1 VFFACRCPCLIT
13 TTNTMDL
20 ALVIL
25 IQVLYAVAS
34 LVLVSA
40 GLAVIFG
47 MMKVINLAH
56 GEFMMLGAYS
66 VIGALKLGINLWF
79 AMLVVAP
86 ICVGLVGVV
95 LERLVI
101 RRLYGRMV
109 DTMLATWGLSLLLV
123 GIVTSVAGNTTAGV
137 SAPLGSFTIGAY
149 SVSAYTLVI
158 IGVATAL
165 ALGIRWVLL
174 RTSWGLIARGTMQK
188 PEMADA
194 LGISPSRVY
203 SVTFAVGAALSGL
216 AGGLLAPLTGVVP
229 TMGAAF
235 VAKAFITVIGGGPA
249 ILAGLV
255 SASTLFGTINQLATF
270 ATTPVIGEVALLLS
284 AIVMLRLL
292 PQGITGR
299 FFKRSL

>member
-1 VFFACRCPCLIT
+1 
-13 TTNTMDL
+13 MDL
-20 ALVIL
+20 AAVVV

-34 LVLVSA
+34 LVIISA

-56 GEFMMLGAYS
+56 GEFMMLGAYAT
-66 VIGALKLGINLWF
+66 IGALKLGINLWL
-79 AMLVVAP
+79 AILLVAP
-86 ICVGLVGVV
+86 LAVGLVGVL
-95 LERLVI
+95 LERLII

-137 SAPLGSFTIGAY
+137 SAPLGSFSIGAY
-149 SVSAYTLVI
+149 SVSGYTLVI
-158 IGVATAL
+158 IAVAVLLAL
-165 ALGIRWVLL
+165 ALRWVLT
-174 RTSWGLIARGTMQK
+174 RTAWGLIARGTMQK

-194 LGISPSRVY
+194 LGISPGRVY

-235 VAKAFITVIGGGPA
+235 VAKAFITVISGGPA
-249 ILAGLV
+249 ILVGLV
-255 SASTLFGTINQLATF
+255 GASSLFGAINQLATF
-270 ATTPVIGEVALLLS
+270 ITTPVLGEVALLVA
-284 AIVMLRLL
+284 AIVLLRLL

-299 FFKRSL
+299 FFKGSL

>member
-1 VFFACRCPCLIT
+1 
-13 TTNTMDL
+13 M
-20 ALVIL
+20 
-25 IQVLYAVAS
+25 AS
-34 LVLVSA
+34 LVIISA

-56 GEFMMLGAYS
+56 GEFMMLGAYA
-66 VIGALKLGINLWF
+66 VIAALKVGINLWVAIF
-79 AMLVVAP
+79 IVAP
-86 ICVGLVGVV
+86 IAVGIVGVV

-137 SAPLGSFTIGAY
+137 SAPLGSFSIGAY
-149 SVSAYTLVI
+149 SVSGYTLVI
-158 IGVATAL
+158 IAVAVVLSL
-165 ALGIRWVLL
+165 AIRFVLT
-174 RTSWGLIARGTMQK
+174 RTQFGLIARGTMQK
-188 PEMADA
+188 PDMANA

-249 ILAGLV
+249 ILAGLLG
-255 SASTLFGTINQLATF
+255 ASTLFGAINQLATF
-270 ATTPVIGEVALLLS
+270 VTTPVLGEVALLLA
-284 AIVMLRLL
+284 AIIMLRLL

-299 FFKRSL
+299 FFKGSL

>member
-1 VFFACRCPCLIT
+1 
-13 TTNTMDL
+13 MDL
-20 ALVIL
+20 AAIIV

-34 LVLVSA
+34 LVIISA

-56 GEFMMLGAYS
+56 GEFMMLGAYATIAANKQG
-66 VIGALKLGINLWF
+66 VNLWVAIF
-79 AMLVVAP
+79 LVAP
-86 ICVGLVGVV
+86 IAVGIVGVV

-123 GIVTSVAGNTTAGV
+123 GIVTSIAGNTTAGV
-137 SAPLGSFTIGAY
+137 SAPLGNFMIGGY
-149 SVSAYTLVI
+149 SVSGYTLVI
-158 IGVATAL
+158 ICVAVVLAL
-165 ALGIRWVLL
+165 AIRWVLV
-174 RTSWGLIARGTMQK
+174 RTQWGLIARGTMQN
-188 PEMADA
+188 PDMANA
-194 LGISPSRVY
+194 LGISPSYVY

-216 AGGLLAPLTGVVP
+216 AGALLAPLTGVVP

-255 SASTLFGTINQLATF
+255 GASTLFGAINQLATF
-270 ATTPVIGEVALLLS
+270 VTTPVFGEVALLLA

-299 FFKRSL
+299 FFKGSL

>member
-1 VFFACRCPCLIT
+1 
-13 TTNTMDL
+13 MDL
-20 ALVIL
+20 AVVVL
-25 IQVLYAVAS
+25 IQVLYAVAG
-34 LVLVSA
+34 LVIVSA

-56 GEFMMLGAYS
+56 GEFMMLGAYATL
-66 VIGALKLGINLWF
+66 GAHQLGLNLWL

-86 ICVGLVGVV
+86 LAVGAVGVL
-95 LERLVI
+95 LERLVV

-123 GIVTSVAGNTTAGV
+123 GIVTSVMGNTTAGV
-137 SAPLGSFTIGAY
+137 SAPLGSFAVGAY
-149 SVSAYTLVI
+149 SVSGYTLVI
-158 IGVATAL
+158 IAVAVVL
-165 ALGIRWVLL
+165 AGAIRWVLL
-174 RTSWGLIARGTMQK
+174 RTPWGLIARGTMQK
-188 PEMADA
+188 PEMANA
-194 LGISPSRVY
+194 LGINPSRVY
-203 SVTFAVGAALSGL
+203 ATTFAVGAALSGL

-229 TMGAAF
+229 TMGGAF

-255 SASTLFGTINQLATF
+255 GASTLFGAINQLATF
-270 ATTPVIGEVALLLS
+270 LTTPVLGEVALLLA

-299 FFKRSL
+299 FFKGSL

>member
-1 VFFACRCPCLIT
+1 
-13 TTNTMDL
+13 MDL
-20 ALVIL
+20 AVVVL
-25 IQVLYAVAS
+25 IQVLYAVAG
-34 LVLVSA
+34 LVIVSA

-56 GEFMMLGAYS
+56 GEFMMLGAYATL
-66 VIGALKLGINLWF
+66 GAHQLGLNLWL

-86 ICVGLVGVV
+86 LAVGAVGV
-95 LERLVI
+95 LLARLVV

-123 GIVTSVAGNTTAGV
+123 GIVTSVMGNTTAGV
-137 SAPLGSFTIGAY
+137 SAPLGSFAVGAY
-149 SVSAYTLVI
+149 SVSGYTLVI
-158 IGVATAL
+158 IAVAVVL
-165 ALGIRWVLL
+165 AGAIRWVLL
-174 RTSWGLIARGTMQK
+174 RTPWGLIARGTMQK
-188 PEMADA
+188 PEMANA
-194 LGISPSRVY
+194 LGINPSRVY
-203 SVTFAVGAALSGL
+203 ATTFAVGAALSGL

-229 TMGAAF
+229 TMGGAF

-255 SASTLFGTINQLATF
+255 GASTLFGAINQLATF
-270 ATTPVIGEVALLLS
+270 LTTPVLGEVALLLA

-299 FFKRSL
+299 FFKGSL

>member
-1 VFFACRCPCLIT
+1 
-13 TTNTMDL
+13 MDL
-20 ALVIL
+20 AAVVV

-34 LVLVSA
+34 LVIISA

-56 GEFMMLGAYS
+56 GEFMMLGAYAT
-66 VIGALKLGINLWF
+66 IGALKLGINLWL
-79 AMLVVAP
+79 AILLVAP
-86 ICVGLVGVV
+86 LAGGLVGVL
-95 LERLVI
+95 LERLII

-137 SAPLGSFTIGAY
+137 SAPLGSFSIGAY
-149 SVSAYTLVI
+149 SVSGYTLVI
-158 IGVATAL
+158 IAVAVVLAL
-165 ALGIRWVLL
+165 ALRWVLT
-174 RTSWGLIARGTMQK
+174 RTAWGLIARGTMQK

-203 SVTFAVGAALSGL
+203 AITFAVGAALSGL
-216 AGGLLAPLTGVVP
+216 AGALLAPLTGVVP

-235 VAKAFITVIGGGPA
+235 VAKAFITVISGGPA
-249 ILAGLV
+249 ILVGLV
-255 SASTLFGTINQLATF
+255 GASSLFGAINQLATF
-270 ATTPVIGEVALLLS
+270 LTTPVFGEVALLVA
-284 AIVMLRLL
+284 AIVLLRLL

-299 FFKRSL
+299 FFKGSL

>member
-1 VFFACRCPCLIT
+1 M
-13 TTNTMDL
+13 NL
-20 ALVIL
+20 AIVVI

-34 LVLVSA
+34 LVIISA

-56 GEFMMLGAYS
+56 GEFMMLGAYTT
-66 VIGALKLGINLWF
+66 IGAINLGVNLWV
-79 AMLVVAP
+79 AMLLIAP
-86 ICVGLVGVV
+86 IAVGLVGMV
-95 LERLVI
+95 LERLII

-137 SAPLGSFTIGAY
+137 SAPLGSISIGDY

-158 IGVATAL
+158 IAVAVVLAL
-165 ALGIRWVLL
+165 AILWVLL
-174 RTSWGLIARGTMQK
+174 RTQWGLIARGTMQK
-188 PEMADA
+188 PDIANA

-203 SVTFAVGAALSGL
+203 SVTFAIGAALSGL

-235 VAKAFITVIGGGPA
+235 VAKAFITVIAGGPA

-255 SASTLFGTINQLATF
+255 GASTLFGAINQLATF
-270 ATTPVIGEVALLLS
+270 VTTPVFGEVALLV
-284 AIVMLRLL
+284 AAVVMLRLL

-299 FFKRSL
+299 FFKGAL

>member
-1 VFFACRCPCLIT
+1 
-13 TTNTMDL
+13 MDL
-20 ALVIL
+20 ALIVV
-25 IQVLYAVAS
+25 IQVLYAVAG
-34 LVLVSA
+34 LVIVSA

-56 GEFMMLGAYS
+56 GEFMMLGAYAT
-66 VIGALKLGINLWF
+66 ITAHGLGLNLWL

-86 ICVGLVGVV
+86 IVVGLIGVV

-123 GIVTSVAGNTTAGV
+123 GIVTSIAGNTTAGV
-137 SAPLGSFTIGAY
+137 SAPLGSFSIGAY

-158 IGVATAL
+158 IGVAVVL
-165 ALGIRWVLL
+165 ALVIRWVLMK
-174 RTSWGLIARGTMQK
+174 TSWGLIARGTMQR

-216 AGGLLAPLTGVVP
+216 AGALLAPLTGVVP
-229 TMGAAF
+229 TMGGAF
-235 VAKAFITVIGGGPA
+235 IAKAFITVIGGGPA

-255 SASTLFGTINQLATF
+255 SASALFGAINQLAAF
-270 ATTPVIGEVALLLS
+270 LTTPVLGEVALLFA

-299 FFKRSL
+299 FFKGSL

>member
-1 VFFACRCPCLIT
+1 
-13 TTNTMDL
+13 MDL
-20 ALVIL
+20 AAVVV

-34 LVLVSA
+34 LVIISA

-56 GEFMMLGAYS
+56 GEFMMLGAYAT
-66 VIGALKLGINLWF
+66 IGALKLGINLWL
-79 AMLVVAP
+79 AILLVAP
-86 ICVGLVGVV
+86 LAVGLVGVL
-95 LERLVI
+95 LERLII

-137 SAPLGSFTIGAY
+137 SAPLGSFSIGAY
-149 SVSAYTLVI
+149 SVSGYTLVI
-158 IGVATAL
+158 IAVAVVL
-165 ALGIRWVLL
+165 ALVLRWVLT
-174 RTSWGLIARGTMQK
+174 RTAWGLIARGTMQK

-194 LGISPSRVY
+194 LGISPGRVY

-235 VAKAFITVIGGGPA
+235 VAKAFITVISGGPA
-249 ILAGLV
+249 ILVGLV
-255 SASTLFGTINQLATF
+255 GASSLFGAINQLATF
-270 ATTPVIGEVALLLS
+270 ITTPVLGEVALLVA
-284 AIVMLRLL
+284 AIVLLRLL

-299 FFKRSL
+299 YFKGSL

>member
-1 VFFACRCPCLIT
+1 
-13 TTNTMDL
+13 MDL
-20 ALVIL
+20 AVIVV

-34 LVLVSA
+34 LVIISA

-56 GEFMMLGAYS
+56 GEFMMLGAYATI
-66 VIGALKLGINLWF
+66 VANKAGLNLWL
-79 AMLVVAP
+79 AMFLVAP
-86 ICVGLVGVV
+86 VAVGLIGVV

-123 GIVTSVAGNTTAGV
+123 GIVTSIAGNTTAGV
-137 SAPLGSFTIGAY
+137 SAPLGSFKIGAY
-149 SVSAYTLVI
+149 SVSSYTLVI
-158 IGVATAL
+158 IAVAVVLAL
-165 ALGIRWVLL
+165 AIRWVLL

-188 PEMADA
+188 PDMANA
-194 LGISPSRVY
+194 LGISPTRVY
-203 SVTFAVGAALSGL
+203 AVTFAVGAALSGL
-216 AGGLLAPLTGVVP
+216 AGALLAPLTGVVP
-229 TMGAAF
+229 TMGGAF

-255 SASTLFGTINQLATF
+255 GASTLFGTINQLATF
-270 ATTPVIGEVALLLS
+270 VTTPVFGEVALLFA

-299 FFKRSL
+299 FFKGSL

>member
-1 VFFACRCPCLIT
+1 
-13 TTNTMDL
+13 MDL
-20 ALVIL
+20 AAIVL
-25 IQVLYAVAS
+25 IQVLYGIAS
-34 LVLVSA
+34 LVIISA

-56 GEFMMLGAYS
+56 GEFLMLGGYATLGAIK
-66 VIGALKLGINLWF
+66 IGVNLWI

-86 ICVGLVGVV
+86 LAVGLVGVV

-101 RRLYGRMV
+101 RRLYGRMI

-123 GIVTSVAGNTTAGV
+123 GIVTSVFGNTTAGI
-137 SAPLGSFTIGAY
+137 STPLGSFSIGNY
-149 SVSAYTLVI
+149 SVSIYTLVI
-158 IGVATAL
+158 IAVAVILAL
-165 ALGIRWVLL
+165 ALRWVLL
-174 RTSWGLIARGTMQK
+174 NTQLGLIARGTMQN
-188 PEMADA
+188 PAMADA

-229 TMGAAF
+229 TMGSAF
-235 VAKAFITVIGGGPA
+235 IAKAFITVIGGGPA

-255 SASTLFGTINQLATF
+255 GASTFFGAINQIAAFLS
-270 ATTPVIGEVALLLS
+270 TPVFGEVALLAA

-299 FFKRSL
+299 YFKGSL

>member
-1 VFFACRCPCLIT
+1 
-13 TTNTMDL
+13 MDL
-20 ALVIL
+20 AVVVL
-25 IQVLYAVAS
+25 IQVLYAVAG
-34 LVLVSA
+34 LVIVSA

-56 GEFMMLGAYS
+56 GEFMMLGAYATL
-66 VIGALKLGINLWF
+66 GAHQLGLNLWL

-86 ICVGLVGVV
+86 LAVGAVGVL
-95 LERLVI
+95 LERLVV

-123 GIVTSVAGNTTAGV
+123 GIVTSVMGNTTAGV
-137 SAPLGSFTIGAY
+137 SAPLGSFAVGAY
-149 SVSAYTLVI
+149 SVSGYTLVI
-158 IGVATAL
+158 IAVAVAL
-165 ALGIRWVLL
+165 ALAIRWVLL
-174 RTSWGLIARGTMQK
+174 RTPWGLIARGTMQK
-188 PEMADA
+188 PEMANA
-194 LGISPSRVY
+194 LGINPSRVY
-203 SVTFAVGAALSGL
+203 ATTFAVGAALSGL

-229 TMGAAF
+229 TMGGAF

-255 SASTLFGTINQLATF
+255 GASTLFGAINQLATF
-270 ATTPVIGEVALLLS
+270 LTTPVLGEVALLLA

-299 FFKRSL
+299 FFKGSL

>member
-1 VFFACRCPCLIT
+1 
-13 TTNTMDL
+13 MDL
-20 ALVIL
+20 ALIVL

-34 LVLVSA
+34 LVIISA

-56 GEFMMLGAYS
+56 GEFMMLGAYA
-66 VIGALKLGINLWF
+66 VIAALKVGINLWV
-79 AMLVVAP
+79 AMFIVAP
-86 ICVGLVGVV
+86 IAVGIVGVV

-137 SAPLGSFTIGAY
+137 SAPLGSFSIGAY
-149 SVSAYTLVI
+149 SVSGYTLVI
-158 IGVATAL
+158 IAVAVVLSL
-165 ALGIRWVLL
+165 AIRFVLT
-174 RTSWGLIARGTMQK
+174 RTQFGLIARGTMQK
-188 PEMADA
+188 PDMANA

-203 SVTFAVGAALSGL
+203 SITFAVGAALSGL

-249 ILAGLV
+249 ILAGLLG
-255 SASTLFGTINQLATF
+255 ASTLFGAINQLATF
-270 ATTPVIGEVALLLS
+270 VTTPVLGEVALLLA
-284 AIVMLRLL
+284 AIIMLRLL

-299 FFKRSL
+299 FFKGSL

>member
-1 VFFACRCPCLIT
+1 
-13 TTNTMDL
+13 MDL
-20 ALVIL
+20 VVIVA

-34 LVLVSA
+34 LIIISA

-56 GEFMMLGAYS
+56 GEFMMLGAYATI
-66 VIGALKLGINLWF
+66 VANKAGLNLWL
-79 AMLVVAP
+79 AMFLVAP
-86 ICVGLVGVV
+86 VAVGLIGVV

-123 GIVTSVAGNTTAGV
+123 GIVTSIAGNTTAGV
-137 SAPLGSFTIGAY
+137 SAPLGSFKIGAY
-149 SVSAYTLVI
+149 SVSSYTLVI
-158 IGVATAL
+158 IAVAVVLAL
-165 ALGIRWVLL
+165 AIRWVLL

-188 PEMADA
+188 PDMANA
-194 LGISPSRVY
+194 LGISPTRVY

-216 AGGLLAPLTGVVP
+216 AGALLAPLTGVVP
-229 TMGAAF
+229 TMGGAF

-249 ILAGLV
+249 ILVGLV
-255 SASTLFGTINQLATF
+255 SASTLFGAINQLATF
-270 ATTPVIGEVALLLS
+270 VTTPVFGEVALLFA

-299 FFKRSL
+299 FFKGSL

>member
-1 VFFACRCPCLIT
+1 
-13 TTNTMDL
+13 MDL
-20 ALVIL
+20 VAVIV

-34 LVLVSA
+34 LILISA

-56 GEFMMLGAYS
+56 GEFMMLGAYTTIS
-66 VIGALKLGINLWF
+66 ANKLGVNLWL
-79 AMLVVAP
+79 AMFLIAP
-86 ICVGLVGVV
+86 IVVGIIGVV

-123 GIVTSVAGNTTAGV
+123 GIVTSIAGNTTAGV
-137 SAPLGSFTIGAY
+137 SAPLGNFKIGDY
-149 SVSAYTLVI
+149 SVSGYTLVI
-158 IGVATAL
+158 IGVAIVQAV
-165 ALGIRWVLL
+165 AIRWVLL
-174 RTSWGLIARGTMQK
+174 HTQWGLIARGTMQN
-188 PEMADA
+188 PNMANA
-194 LGISPSRVY
+194 LGISPSYVY

-216 AGGLLAPLTGVVP
+216 AGALLAPLTGVVP

-235 VAKAFITVIGGGPA
+235 VAKSFITVIGGGPA

-255 SASTLFGTINQLATF
+255 SASSLFGAINQLATF
-270 ATTPVIGEVALLLS
+270 LSTPVFGEVALLMA

-299 FFKRSL
+299 FFKGSL

>member
-1 VFFACRCPCLIT
+1 
-13 TTNTMDL
+13 MDL
-20 ALVIL
+20 ALIVL

-34 LVLVSA
+34 LVIVSA

-56 GEFMMLGAYS
+56 GEFMMLGAYATI
-66 VIGALKLGINLWF
+66 VANKAGLNLWL
-79 AMLVVAP
+79 AMFLVAP
-86 ICVGLVGVV
+86 VAVGLVGVM

-101 RRLYGRMV
+101 RQLYGRMV

-123 GIVTSVAGNTTAGV
+123 GIVTSIAGNTTAGV
-137 SAPLGSFTIGAY
+137 SAPLGSFKIGAY
-149 SVSAYTLVI
+149 SVSGYTLVI
-158 IGVATAL
+158 IAVAVLLAL
-165 ALGIRWVLL
+165 AIRWVLL
-174 RTSWGLIARGTMQK
+174 RTAWGLIARGTMQK
-188 PEMADA
+188 PDMANA
-194 LGISPSRVY
+194 LGISPTRVY

-216 AGGLLAPLTGVVP
+216 AGALLAPLTGVVP
-229 TMGAAF
+229 TMGGAF

-255 SASTLFGTINQLATF
+255 SASTLFGAINQVATF
-270 ATTPVIGEVALLLS
+270 VTTPVFGEVALLFA

-299 FFKRSL
+299 FFKGSL